1 MAPTA
6 FRYGVLVTLLL
17 LSSGHVHCRR
27 ATSSGPPPP
36 PSLNFLPY
44 NVAEV
49 ALQGVTTAAF
59 FGGLAYAG
67 TTVVIPTAR
76 ALKSPSRIFRLAKTV
91 RAEHTRGLSQAVRT
105 GVLFGSSQA
114 LVTTSA
120 IVGARHDRGDL
131 ISSGVLYAIVFANRL
146 RQGSGGLSLP
156 NIITTFATA
165 SFTLLLLEGPHR
177 NDGMIFTDINTKARA
192 THTRATSTTR
202 TNGGG
207 SGGGD
212 AKR

>member
-1 MAPTA
+1 MAFT
-6 FRYGVLVTLLL
+6 VLLL
-17 LSSGHVHCRR
+17 LSGQVHCRR
-27 ATSSGPPPP
+27 ASSGPPPP
-36 PSLNFLPY
+36 PSLNYLPY

-91 RAEHTRGLSQAVRT
+91 RAEHTHGLAQAVKT

-114 LVTTSA
+114 LVTISN
-120 IVGARHDRGDL
+120 IVGARHDRGDI
-131 ISSGVLYAIVFANRL
+131 ISSGVLYAVVFANRL
-146 RQGSGGLSLP
+146 RQGPLSLP
-156 NIITTFATA
+156 NFITTFATA
-165 SFTLLLLEGPHR
+165 KFTLLLLEGPHR
-177 NDGMIFTDINTKARA
+177 NDGMIFTDINT
-192 THTRATSTTR
+192 RATSTR
-202 TNGGG
+202 THDGT
-207 SGGGD
+207 